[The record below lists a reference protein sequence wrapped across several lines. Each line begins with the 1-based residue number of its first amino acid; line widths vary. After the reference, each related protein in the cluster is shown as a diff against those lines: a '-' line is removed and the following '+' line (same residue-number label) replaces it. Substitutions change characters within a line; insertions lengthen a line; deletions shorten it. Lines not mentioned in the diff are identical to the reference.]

1 MNKYIIP
8 IIVAI
13 LFFSCNSQNHKADA
27 YGNFEAIETVISSE
41 ANGKLIKFN
50 IEEGVEVKAGQ
61 QIGVIDTTD
70 MYLNKQQAISQK
82 RAVSSKITTINAQL
96 EVLKVQFKT
105 LKNEKERLGNL
116 LDGGAA
122 TEKQMDDLDA
132 QIRVLKAQI
141 EATKTQKKSVYS
153 ELDVVQKQIDQIDHR
168 IQKCYLE
175 IPKNGVIL
183 NKYVEVSELVVQGKA
198 LYKIADLTSIILRAY
213 ISGSQLHEIKLGEK
227 VTVYIDKNKDE
238 NIEFEGKVSWIS
250 ESAEFTPKI
259 IQTKEERVDLVY
271 AIKIKVQND
280 GRIKIGM
287 PGEVYFQN

>member
-141 EATKTQKKSVYS
+141 EATETQKKSVYS